1 MPVPLKERA
10 LDRFVWYFGMIVYYV
25 LQWTWGIVQNIAGLV
40 LFCANAS
47 KKHYRC
53 KGALVTEWNYRR
65 GSVGLG
71 MFIFVSVPEEGIK
84 SPSEAATLEKTIRHE
99 YGHTLQS
106 IILGPLF
113 LPVIGLPS
121 LIWCGLPCFVNY
133 RKRKNVSYYWFYTER
148 WANSLAKIKL

>member
-1 MPVPLKERA
+1 MFYL
-10 LDRFVWYFGMIVYYV
+10 IVYYV
-25 LQWTWGIVQNIAGLV
+25 LQWTWGIFQNIIGLV
-40 LFCANAS
+40 LFMANIS
-47 KKHYRC
+47 KKHYRHN
-53 KGALVTEWNYRR
+53 GAVVTEWNYSR

-71 MFIFVSVPEEGIK
+71 MFIFVGVPKGR
-84 SPSEAATLEKTIRHE
+84 ADRTAVEKVIRHE

-106 IILGPLF
+106 IVLGPLF

-121 LIWCGLPCFVNY
+121 LMWCGLPCFVNY

>member
-1 MPVPLKERA
+1 MWWFCL
-10 LDRFVWYFGMIVYYV
+10 IVLYYV
-25 LQWTWGIVQNIAGLV
+25 LQWTWAIIQNIAGLA
-40 LFCANAS
+40 LFCANIT
-47 KKHYRC
+47 KKHYRH
-53 KGALVTEWNYRR
+53 KGALVTEWNYPR

-71 MFIFVSVPEEGIK
+71 MFIFVSVPKGGADR
-84 SPSEAATLEKTIRHE
+84 AAVEKVICHE

-113 LPVIGLPS
+113 FVVIGLPS
-121 LIWCGLPCFVNY
+121 LIWCALPCFVNY